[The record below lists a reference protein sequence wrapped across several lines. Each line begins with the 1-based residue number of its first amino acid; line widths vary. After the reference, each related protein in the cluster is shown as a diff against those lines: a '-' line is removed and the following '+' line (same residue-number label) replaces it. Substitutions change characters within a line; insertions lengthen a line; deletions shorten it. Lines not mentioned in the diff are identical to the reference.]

1 MSVVTVIETT
11 WEIDQ
16 VAIKSV
22 RVPVF
27 VEEQHVPYEIDFDDF
42 DATAVHWLAYD
53 SNLTRLV
60 PLECSSTAASVA
72 WRYSNHHVTRASVG

>member
-42 DATAVHWLAYD
+42 DATAVQWLAYAP
-53 SNLTRLV
+53 TRPGQRPGDFL
-60 PLECSSTAASVA
+60 LHK
-72 WRYSNHHVTRASVG
+72 NMHLFF

>member
-1 MSVVTVIETT
+1 MSAVTVTETT
-11 WEIDQ
+11 WKKDQ

-53 SNLTRLV
+53 
-60 PLECSSTAASVA
+60 A
-72 WRYSNHHVTRASVG
+72 NHN